1 MKGKRDTLQAF
12 LADIPYHPILHDLS
26 NTSRIMSAAE
36 IVDYWLNMFETTDV
50 TEWFEAFKIIDM
62 PRLQKTFSGIFG
74 HILLL
79 EFGFNRTVEIAT
91 PFMNLLGVKDED
103 QRFIFDE
110 YLPLLEQYIGHIDLT
125 LLETA
130 ELNEN
135 AIGTVVK
142 LLWAFVWQ
150 ESIIDLGC
158 IKSAITFSFVSTC
171 IFLQGSMK
179 CQRVMCGEHLCN
191 LK

>member
-1 MKGKRDTLQAF
+1 
-12 LADIPYHPILHDLS
+12 
-26 NTSRIMSAAE
+26 MSAAE

-50 TEWFEAFKIIDM
+50 TEWFEAFHIIDI
-62 PRLQKTFSGIFG
+62 PPLQKTFSGIFG

-79 EFGFNRTVEIAT
+79 EYGYNRTVEIAT

-158 IKSAITFSFVSTC
+158 IKLSEITFSFLSTC